1 MSNLFSKHFQTLKK
15 LYKYFLKIK
24 LTLKYIGVSEA
35 HIILEILLND
45 NIYLN
50 IYNNSDWNRNKNNHH
65 FIINYFFK
73 ITNRVI
79 SWVS

>member
-1 MSNLFSKHFQTLKK
+1 MEYFQILKK
-15 LYKYFLKIK
+15 LYKYFLKIR
-24 LTLKYIGVSEA
+24 LILKYTEILKVY
-35 HIILEILLND
+35 IILRILSDN

-50 IYNNSDWNRNKNNHH
+50 IYSNLNWDKDKDNYY

-73 ITNRVI
+73 IVNRVI